1 MANRQRDLG
10 KEQFWRQMVARQRR
24 SDLTIRAFC
33 EHAGL
38 SQPSFYQWRGELARR
53 DRAQHDQT
61 PPSARAAFVPVHL
74 VPDVAVIEIV
84 LGQGVVVRVPAGAD
98 DKTLRQVLAA
108 LATSARTISD
118 DDTEG
123 ASC

>member
-10 KEQFWRQMVARQRR
+10 KEQFWRQMVARQRQ

-38 SQPSFYQWRGELARR
+38 SQASFYQWRRELVRR
-53 DRAQHDQT
+53 DRT
-61 PPSARAAFVPVHL
+61 RPSARAAFVPLQL
-74 VPDVAVIEIV
+74 VPDAAVIEIV
-84 LGQGVVVRVPAGAD
+84 LGPSVVVRVPAGAD
-98 DKTLRQVLAA
+98 DQTLRQVLAA
-108 LATSARTISD
+108 LATRAAGMED
-118 DDTEG
+118 